1 MSQDPATIQL
11 ALIPLTTDTYLVE
24 LAPQGPGTSLLLA
37 EGSFSGQASSVFHEP
52 ARLITGDSYFA
63 PTAPQSRI
71 PATSAELQGPDG
83 QDGVLIGIGRQSSDA
98 NHPPE
103 SLLVRATASAVRYS
117 VPYPVQTGGLILAE
131 SGAAFFGPTSVSN
144 GDEIAAVY
152 VDSGVVLWHNAYDV
166 LDEIGMLSATDDGGL
181 LTQHAI
187 YDFNTGIPKTTISQ
201 LDGNGAITASV
212 TFPGQEFTSLSN
224 LVTLGYFFKG
234 HLLAEDQ
241 NTSALQDIP
250 VTAFSADPG
259 ETFPVPQ
266 GGNYAKMKR

>member
-1 MSQDPATIQL
+1 VVECFLLEHQENLPRPAGLWSPLWWRQTARPILRGKSEMPPMSQDPATIQL

-83 QDGVLIGIGRQSSDA
+83 QDGVLIGIGRHSSDA

-131 SGAAFFGPTSVSN
+131 SGAAFFGPTS
-144 GDEIAAVY
+144 
-152 VDSGVVLWHNAYDV
+152 
-166 LDEIGMLSATDDGGL
+166 
-181 LTQHAI
+181 
-187 YDFNTGIPKTTISQ
+187 
-201 LDGNGAITASV
+201 
-212 TFPGQEFTSLSN
+212 
-224 LVTLGYFFKG
+224 
-234 HLLAEDQ
+234 
-241 NTSALQDIP
+241 
-250 VTAFSADPG
+250 
-259 ETFPVPQ
+259 
-266 GGNYAKMKR
+266 